1 MNQQLYSPGVTN
13 PPSTSTHILF
23 LFIINM
29 PISREERD
37 AWCILLGD
45 TQERLN
51 LIHAE
56 ADAMRS
62 RLEAEGRGSTA
73 RWPSVSDDDDE
84 FEDCTPMTPPM
95 TPPMSSS
102 SGLSSKLHHLG

>member
-1 MNQQLYSPGVTN
+1 
-13 PPSTSTHILF
+13 
-23 LFIINM
+23 M

-37 AWCILLGD
+37 AWLILLGD

-62 RLEAEGRGSTA
+62 RLEAEGRGLTA
-73 RWPSVSDDDDE
+73 RWPSVSDDDDV
-84 FEDCTPMTPPM
+84 FDDCPPM
-95 TPPMSSS
+95 TPPTTPPMISSR
-102 SGLSSKLHHLG
+102 GLSGKLHHLR